1 MKIVVINL
9 ATIFL
14 GKHLCTICEYSVS
27 KQMKKI
33 FKILSYKGGNR
44 MDYQIIAVVVVITVL
59 ITVAVMKL
67 WTYIKDFKI
76 TPEEVKKVEAII
88 FETVND
94 ILLVASA
101 SKTKAELLI
110 IITNIVTEKLDL
122 ENITCF
128 KNCEI
133 DKMITS
139 IMDKLEEK
147 CPNNKT

>member
-1 MKIVVINL
+1 
-9 ATIFL
+9 
-14 GKHLCTICEYSVS
+14 
-27 KQMKKI
+27 
-33 FKILSYKGGNR
+33 

-76 TPEEVKKVEAII
+76 TPEEAKKVEAII

-110 IITNIVTEKLDL
+110 IITNIVTEKLEL